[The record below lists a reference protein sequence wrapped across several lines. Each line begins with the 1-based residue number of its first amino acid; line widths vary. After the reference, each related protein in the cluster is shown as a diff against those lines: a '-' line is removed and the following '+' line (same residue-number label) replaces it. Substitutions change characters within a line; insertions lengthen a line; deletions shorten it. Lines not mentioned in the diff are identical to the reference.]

1 MTGQPFKDGVTLKG
15 FGHPKFGANAS
26 KLVSGFKTKTLGW
39 KVNHLGMV

>member
-1 MTGQPFKDGVTLKG
+1 MTSQLFMDGVTLKR

-39 KVNHLGMV
+39 KVNHLEMV